1 MNNFDLNNYVYIT
14 CNPGRTTFYIG
25 VTNSLER
32 RIAEHYSNKGK
43 PETFAGKYYCYELI
57 YFEIFQNIK
66 DAIDR
71 EKELKSWSK
80 AKKMNLIQTVN
91 PNLKRYDVL

>member
-1 MNNFDLNNYVYIT
+1 MSNFDLNNYVYIT

-43 PETFAGKYYCYELI
+43 PETFVGKYYCYELN
-57 YFEIFQNIK
+57 YFEIFQDIK
-66 DAIDR
+66 EAIAR
-71 EKELKSWSK
+71 EKELRG
-80 AKKMNLIQTVN
+80 LIVVN
-91 PNLKRYDVL
+91 IMITSLLYANTISVIP